1 MHYPWLHKFF
11 LEFIFLLKSPKAP
24 NNFPLKKWR
33 NSLMSLAL
41 YDIKTEM
48 YSLPVLYVER
58 LLDTLTI

>member
-1 MHYPWLHKFF
+1 
-11 LEFIFLLKSPKAP
+11 
-24 NNFPLKKWR
+24 
-33 NSLMSLAL
+33 MSLAL